1 MGENFNSLPAFSS
14 VGDFKTRLRT
24 GRYLETVMNAYDLTI
39 MDFSDEEVNHMI
51 DLLLINN
58 RNKALE
64 EITLSCLRRKVYS
77 I

>member
-1 MGENFNSLPAFSS
+1 MGENFNSLPAFYS

-24 GRYLETVMNAYDLTI
+24 GRYLETVMNAYDLTV

>member
-1 MGENFNSLPAFSS
+1 MGEREYVLPSS
-14 VGDFKTRLRT
+14 IRREEFKKRLTT
-24 GRYLETVMNAYDLTI
+24 GRYLETVMSAYDLTV

-58 RNKALE
+58 RDKALE
-64 EITLSCLRRKVYS
+64 DITLRCLKRKVYS